1 MDTKLL
7 IKIVFLVPTVG
18 LNFLRL
24 MPKNR
29 LTKSIIQR
37 DIRQKLPDRGSGRAQ
52 SWNRKALLILL
63 PHRLSSPDRQGDNT
77 SDYPIL
83 RSEVYILSYL
93 TIDYLCP
100 SDLVYLLW
108 CLNRLHL
115 SVLKSAD
122 RDHQHTVFSTIRI
135 VAYCS
140 DRNLRSLMP
149 DICP

>member
-7 IKIVFLVPTVG
+7 IKIVFLAPTVG
-18 LNFLRL
+18 LDFLLL

-37 DIRQKLPDRGSGRAQ
+37 DIRQELPDKDSERTQ
-52 SWNRKALLILL
+52 SRNRKALLILL
-63 PHRLSSPDRQGDNT
+63 PHRLSSTHRQGDNT
-77 SDYPIL
+77 SDYTII
-83 RSEVYILSYL
+83 RSEVHILNYL
-93 TIDYLCP
+93 TIDCLRP

-108 CLNRLHL
+108 RPNRLPL

-122 RDHQHTVFSTIRI
+122 RDHQHPVFSTIRI
-135 VAYCS
+135 VTYCS